1 MNKLRTVIIE
11 DEAPARDLVKAYI
24 KSNENIELVG
34 ECQDGFSGVKK
45 IMETKPDLIFLDIQM
60 PKLTGFEMIEL
71 LDHVPEI
78 IFTTA
83 YDQYAIKAFELSAVD
98 YLMKPFSRSRFNE
111 AVEKVLT
118 RLQAKATTESAES
131 TEKSKNTNIETFT
144 NLKKEEVE
152 QIERI
157 FVKTGTKIDVVPVET
172 IVKIEAQDDYVEIHT
187 ADRKYLKNDTMNY
200 LERVLPP
207 NTFSRVHRSHI
218 INLNHIEKIEKYG
231 KESYIVKL
239 KDGSTVNVSKS
250 RIKELKKQL
259 GI

>member
-11 DEAPARDLVKAYI
+11 DEAPARELVKAYI
-24 KSNENIELVG
+24 KTNDNIDLIG
-34 ECQDGFSGVKK
+34 ECQNGFDGVKT
-45 IMETKPDLIFLDIQM
+45 INETKPDLIFLDIQM

-71 LDHVPEI
+71 LDEVPEI

-83 YDQYAIKAFELSAVD
+83 YDQFAIKAFEISAVD
-98 YLMKPFSRSRFNE
+98 YLMKPFSRDRFNE
-111 AVEKVLT
+111 AVEKVIARLKT
-118 RLQAKATTESAES
+118 RSEE
-131 TEKSKNTNIETFT
+131 TEKARIKNKNIETFT
-144 NLKKEEVE
+144 DLKKDSIDQVE
-152 QIERI
+152 RL

-200 LERVLPP
+200 LEKVLPVK
-207 NTFSRVHRSHI
+207 TFLRVHRSHI
-218 INLNHIEKIEKYG
+218 INLNHINKIEKYG
-231 KESYIVKL
+231 KESYMVIL

-250 RIKELKKQL
+250 RIKELKNQL

>member
-11 DEAPARDLVKAYI
+11 DEAPARELVKAYI
-24 KSNENIELVG
+24 KTNENIELVG

-71 LDHVPEI
+71 LDHIPEI

-98 YLMKPFSRSRFNE
+98 YLMKPFSRGRFNE
-111 AVEKVLT
+111 AVEKVLA
-118 RLQAKATTESAES
+118 RLQTKADSENE
-131 TEKSKNTNIETFT
+131 ERVVPKNIENFT
-144 NLKKEEVE
+144 NLKKEEIE

-200 LERVLPP
+200 LEKVLPS
-207 NTFSRVHRSHI
+207 NTFARVHRSNI

-250 RIKELKKQL
+250 RIKDLKNQL

>member
-24 KSNENIELVG
+24 KTNEHIELVG
-34 ECQDGFSGVKK
+34 ECQDGFNGVKT

-71 LDHVPEI
+71 LDEVPEI

-98 YLMKPFSRSRFNE
+98 YLMKPFSRDRFNE
-111 AVEKVLT
+111 AVQKVLS
-118 RLQAKATTESAES
+118 RLESRVEPEAKERIVN
-131 TEKSKNTNIETFT
+131 KNIEEFT
-144 NLKKEEVE
+144 NLKKDSVE
-152 QIERI
+152 QIERL

-187 ADRKYLKNDTMNY
+187 ATNKYLKNDTMNY
-200 LERVLPP
+200 LEKVLPKK
-207 NTFSRVHRSHI
+207 TFNRVHRSHI
-218 INLNHIEKIEKYG
+218 INLNHINKIEKYG
-231 KESYIVKL
+231 KESYVVIL

-250 RIKELKKQL
+250 RIKELKNQL